1 MDNSIAVAAFPPLL
15 LDRWRSSVER
25 LYILSIRV
33 MLILPVAEIRYY
45 HRCLADDMGVSDL
58 FSGTMKQNRLYSR
71 LSLFSFSFSLFQLC
85 HNGEAVGTSVHAV
98 KRRSIQQKNSLLAVV
113 HGTKVASSVKHVR
126 KAFLVYS
133 ASLDGFCFWA
143 GNTLLTL
150 ASYKDFSQDVFCKS
164 KWNGVDSSHCW
175 RSIFSGCY
183 QDKLHPHERNRK
195 QLESK
200 FNKQPGGGASS
211 AAAAAAAAPAAEPAP
226 EAAEEE

>member
-33 MLILPVAEIRYY
+33 ILILPVAEIRYY

-126 KAFLVYS
+126 KALVSLFRVTRWLLLLSRQHSVNIGFVQGFLS
-133 ASLDGFCFWA
+133 RC
-143 GNTLLTL
+143 LL
-150 ASYKDFSQDVFCKS
+150 Q
-164 KWNGVDSSHCW
+164 
-175 RSIFSGCY
+175 
-183 QDKLHPHERNRK
+183 E
-195 QLESK
+195 
-200 FNKQPGGGASS
+200 
-211 AAAAAAAAPAAEPAP
+211 
-226 EAAEEE
+226 